1 MGKGKDGREQKK
13 RKRADMDT
21 KKHEKKKEYRE
32 ELKMA

>member
-21 KKHEKKKEYRE
+21 KKHEKEYRE